1 MKRERDIERVLK
13 PCVPKYD
20 FLHLSVTRI
29 FTLYVLSKLGRKNF
43 VLFSKIIVNVAKST
57 FIEVLHFRL
66 RFHLA
71 EALMKS
77 MISVKNPK
85 L

>member
-1 MKRERDIERVLK
+1 MK
-13 PCVPKYD
+13 PCAPKYD
-20 FLHLSVTRI
+20 SFHLTVTRI
-29 FTLYVLSKLGRKNF
+29 FTWYVLSKLGRKTF

-57 FIEVLHFRL
+57 FFEVLHFRL

-71 EALMKS
+71 EALVKR

-85 L
+85 LLTMIDH